1 MLASTDRLTQ
11 TVRRCQF
18 GPVIETVGK
27 LPTLTLSRFP
37 LSFLGI
43 SKDGQN
49 Q

>member
-1 MLASTDRLTQ
+1 VLASTDPSIQ
-11 TVRRCQF
+11 TVRRRQF
-18 GPVIETVGK
+18 GPVIETVGN
-27 LPTLTLSRFP
+27 LPTQTLSRFP